1 MTACNDIQ
9 DINLGKKAVSAT
21 LVGALAVGMVPGV
34 ALAANAADEG
44 ATDDGI
50 NALALTPAEAF
61 SNGKVTGVTIDGKA
75 VAVNNSGSV
84 GVVTIT
90 ATGTDQTLAVTEVTP
105 SVGKVID
112 SASAFGAV
120 KVIADADY
128 DGANTNW
135 ASAPAADIE
144 DAGTYWAQVPGAGDY
159 ATGEIVVK
167 IVVEGISISGAT
179 AYGATTAD
187 TTFGYN
193 AAPQTIH
200 FQVGNK
206 TMVTD
211 GTSAD
216 QTASVVWYKG
226 TGVKAEKLQA
236 QPADGQG
243 PTDAGTYTA
252 RLTGKGQ
259 YSGTTDV
266 VVTIAPLNL
275 STANIQIA
283 DTLDGNFKITKINDL
298 SATAGGGTN
307 ANFSAFAKM
316 VITAGPDGTLSTT
329 ENGKYTYSVQP
340 VDDSGNVVGN
350 KNVAT
355 NRVASADVTWTLP
368 SATTPTLST
377 TTAAGLAVSA
387 DFTLNDINYQDG
399 NKAFD
404 INTLKA
410 TPTADPDTTLQYTYT
425 VTNAK
430 GEVVPQSSLTKA
442 GVWNVEANVVP
453 TAQASYGSTC
463 TFTVTVYDGT
473 INNSDVILMQDGA
486 VASTLATPFTGKDVL
501 PNLDITVKSGNK
513 TLVEG
518 KDYSF
523 EIYDKNDAG
532 KTTPLAEMVNAG
544 NYLLVVTS
552 ETYDVDSVADIA
564 VKVEPMEINGLRVT
578 GQTERP
584 DGTEYLPFTDAT
596 IEPVVEYT
604 TSSAEDI
611 AAGKATWTALPKDI
625 FTLGYNYGG
634 TTEPTDWTTVTAPA
648 TEIKKAGF
656 YQITAAP
663 VAAQNGNYTMTGDA
677 VVVEVAVPDNYFAD
691 VKVGDWYYDAVLK
704 AAALGYMK
712 GYPTTNPL
720 LFGPNDNI
728 TRGQVACVLYQMAG
742 GTYVAN
748 PYFTSFSDV
757 DPNGEIAQ
765 AIAWAKDAQIV
776 KGYGDS
782 DEFGPNDPISRE
794 QFAIMLARYAKAFG
808 LYEAPA
814 DIDAVLSACPD
825 ADEINDWAKADVA
838 WAVSAKIMGNNG
850 GMVWPSDN
858 LSRAQAAQ
866 MAVNFQPEKLPTT
879 KPVA

>member
-1 MTACNDIQ
+1 MTACNDVQ
-9 DINLGKKAVSAT
+9 DMNLGKKAVSAT

-34 ALAANAADEG
+34 ALAANATDES
-44 ATDDGI
+44 AADDGI
-50 NALALTPAEAF
+50 NALALTPAQAF
-61 SNGKVTGVTIDGKA
+61 AAGKVTGVTVDGKA
-75 VAVNNSGSV
+75 VAVNNSGAV

-90 ATGTDQTLAVTEVTP
+90 ATDAVQAVAVTEVTP

-112 SASAFGAV
+112 ANSAFGTM
-120 KVIADADY
+120 KVVTAATHDAQGFTWA
-128 DGANTNW
+128 GATSVDVDN
-135 ASAPAADIE
+135 
-144 DAGTYWAQVPGAGDY
+144 AGTYWAWVPGAGDY
-159 ATGEIVVK
+159 AGEGIQFK
-167 IVVEGISISGAT
+167 IVVEGISIADAT
-179 AYGATTAD
+179 AYGATAAD

-193 AAPQTIH
+193 ADAQTVN
-200 FQVGNK
+200 FKVGNTVLDNTK
-206 TMVTD
+206 IND
-211 GTSAD
+211 P
-216 QTASVVWYKG
+216 VWYKG
-226 TGVKAEKLQA
+226 TGVKAEILET
-236 QPADGQG
+236 QPAFGTG

-266 VVTIAPLNL
+266 VVKIAPLDL
-275 STANIQIA
+275 SKANIQIA
-283 DTLDGNFKITKINDL
+283 DTTDGNFVITKINNL
-298 SATAGGGTN
+298 SDTAGGESD
-307 ANFSAFAKM
+307 FEAFAKL

-329 ENGKYTYSVQP
+329 ENGQYTFNVQP
-340 VDDSGNVVGN
+340 ADNSGNVIGN
-350 KNVAT
+350 KNVVT
-355 NRVASADVTWTLP
+355 NRVASAAVTWTLP
-368 SATTPTLST
+368 GSTETTAST
-377 TTAAGLAVSA
+377 TTLGTPAT
-387 DFTLNDINYQDG
+387 FTVPAINFQNGD
-399 NKAFD
+399 KAFD

-410 TPTADPDTTLQYTYT
+410 TPTGDSETTLQYTYT
-425 VTNAK
+425 VTNSK
-430 GEVVPQSSLTKA
+430 TGEVVPQSSLTKA
-442 GVWNVEANVVP
+442 GVWNVEASVVP
-453 TAQASYGSTC
+453 STQASYGSTC
-463 TFTVTVYDGT
+463 DFTVTVYDGT
-473 INNSDVILMQDGA
+473 VNSDDVVLLQDGA
-486 VASTLATPFTGKDVL
+486 VVSTLTTPFTGSNVL

-518 KDYSF
+518 ADYTF
-523 EIYDKNDAG
+523 KIYASTDTSQTN
-532 KTTPLAEMVNAG
+532 PLDEMVNAG
-544 NYLLVVTS
+544 SYVLAIESNNYNVTAVPDISVTVS
-552 ETYDVDSVADIA
+552 EM
-564 VKVEPMEINGLRVT
+564 KINGLRVT

-584 DGTEYLPFTDAT
+584 NGTEYLPFTDAA
-596 IEPVVEYT
+596 IAPVVEYT
-604 TSSAEDI
+604 TSSAQDI
-611 AAGKATWTALPKDI
+611 TDGKATWTALPKDI
-625 FTLGYNYGG
+625 FTLSYNYGG
-634 TTEPTDWTTVTAPA
+634 TTKPTDWTTVNAPA

-656 YQITAAP
+656 YQITATP
-663 VAAQNGNYTMTGDA
+663 VAAQTGNYIMTGNT
-677 VVVEVAVPDNYFAD
+677 VVVEVDVPDNYFAD

-742 GTYVAN
+742 GTYAPN

-757 DPNGEIAQ
+757 DPNGQIAQ

-879 KPVA
+879 SPVA

>member
-1 MTACNDIQ
+1 M
-9 DINLGKKAVSAT
+9 NLGKKAVSAT

-34 ALAANAADEG
+34 ALAANATDEG
-44 ATDDGI
+44 AADDGI
-50 NALALTPAEAF
+50 NALALTPAQAF
-61 SNGKVTGVTIDGKA
+61 SNGKVTGVTVGGKA

-84 GVVTIT
+84 GVITIA
-90 ATGTDQTLAVTEVTP
+90 ATGSAQTLAVTEVTP

-112 SASAFGAV
+112 DTTAFGSV
-120 KVIADADY
+120 TIIADDQY
-128 DGANTNW
+128 DGADTDWDNAT
-135 ASAPAADIE
+135 SVSID
-144 DAGTYWAQVPGAGDY
+144 DAGTYWAQVKGAGDY
-159 ATGEIVVK
+159 VDGAIVVK

-179 AYGATTAD
+179 AYGETTAD

-200 FQVGNK
+200 FKVGNE
-206 TMVTD
+206 TLVTD
-211 GTSAD
+211 DTSAD

-226 TGVKAEKLQA
+226 TGVKAEELET

-243 PTDAGTYTA
+243 PTGAGTYTA
-252 RLTGKGQ
+252 RLTGVGQ
-259 YSGTTDV
+259 YSGKADV

-283 DTLDGNFKITKINDL
+283 DTLNGAFKITKINDL
-298 SATAGGGTN
+298 SATAASGSD
-307 ANFSAFAKM
+307 FSAFAKLD
-316 VITAGPDGTLSTT
+316 ITAGPDGTLSTT
-329 ENGKYTYSVQP
+329 ENGKYTFNVEP
-340 VDDSGNVVGN
+340 ADDSGNVIGSKSVT
-350 KNVAT
+350 A
-355 NRVASADVTWTLP
+355 NRVASANVTWTLP
-368 SATTPTLST
+368 SATS
-377 TTAAGLAVSA
+377 TTAATTTLGTAA
-387 DFTLNDINYQDG
+387 QFTLSDINYQDG
-399 NKAFD
+399 DKAFD
-404 INTLKA
+404 ISTLKA
-410 TPTADPDTTLQYTYT
+410 APTDDPDTALKYTYT

-442 GVWNVEANVVP
+442 GVWTVTANVVP
-453 TAQASYGSTC
+453 STEASYGSTC

-473 INNSDVILMQDGA
+473 IENKDVILLQDGA
-486 VASTLATPFTGKDVL
+486 VASTLTTPFTGSSVL
-501 PNLDITVKSGNK
+501 PDLDITVKSGNK

-518 KDYSF
+518 TDYTF
-523 EIYDKNDAG
+523 NIYASTDTG
-532 KTTPLAEMVNAG
+532 KTNPLDEMVNAG
-544 NYLLVVTS
+544 GYVLAIESSN
-552 ETYDVDSVADIA
+552 YDVSGVADIS
-564 VKVEPMEINGLRVT
+564 VTVNKMEINGLRVT

-584 DGTEYLPFTDAT
+584 DSTEYLPFTDAA

-604 TSSAEDI
+604 TSSTQDI
-611 AAGKATWTALPKDI
+611 ADGKATWTALPKDI
-625 FTLGYNYGG
+625 FTLSYNYGG
-634 TTEPTDWTTVTAPA
+634 TTEPADWTTVNTLT

-656 YQITAAP
+656 YQITATP
-663 VAAQNGNYTMTGDA
+663 VAAQTGNYTMNGGT

-742 GTYVAN
+742 GTYATD

-757 DPNGEIAQ
+757 DPNGQIAQ

-879 KPVA
+879 SPVA